1 MISAQEFRHALQK
14 QQQSTDRHRSTGRR
28 ERRHQRR
35 IHRTFPRYPGLDGV
49 FRRDPE
55 EEQHR
60 RKIEEKVERTVDQR
74 LSSRRPVA
82 EQEVGTDM
90 NTAHQ
95 RIAGPHHEHRT
106 REHPAGVI
114 GPVGRRDKDLAGYDL
129 VDHRKNNR
137 HEHQAGQPA
146 DPVVQN
152 VDIADDQTHQRM
164 HILGRVADIAATPF
178 GDQLVCNLELFD
190 LWFLCHGM
198 PLPRC
203 RFCVVLK

>member
-1 MISAQEFRHALQK
+1 MIGAQEFRHALK
-14 QQQSTDRHRSTGRR
+14 QQEQGTDRHRRSGRR

-35 IHRTFPRYPGLDGV
+35 IHGSFPRHPCLDGV

-60 RKIEEKVERTVDQR
+60 REIEEKVERAINQR
-74 LSSRRPVA
+74 LGPGRPVA
-82 EQEVGTDM
+82 EQEIGADM
-90 NTAHQ
+90 DPAHQ
-95 RIAGPHHEHRT
+95 RITGAQHEHRAG
-106 REHPAGVI
+106 EHPACVV
-114 GPVGRRDKDLAGYDL
+114 GPVGRRDKDLPRDDL
-129 VDHRKNNR
+129 VDHREDNR
-137 HEHQAGQPA
+137 NKHQAGQLA

-152 VDIADDQTHQRM
+152 VDIADDQTHQGM
-164 HILGRVADIAATPF
+164 HVLGRVADLAAATF